1 MSSFLFKSFID
12 KHYKLRMH
20 YITVPSDQ
28 VKAIGGIGTRLICRV
43 NDNPPFQCG
52 LVALGGGAAYISLN
66 KARLKSFGLT
76 LGNEVQVHLE
86 LDQSK
91 YGLEVPEELQALL
104 EQDEEGAK
112 LFDTLTDGQQRY
124 IIYYVSQVKSS
135 ALKIDRAIMM
145 IRNLKTMPEGPFSFR
160 HLVGIPPRD

>member
-1 MSSFLFKSFID
+1 M
-12 KHYKLRMH
+12 
-20 YITVPSDQ
+20 
-28 VKAIGGIGTRLICRV
+28 KAMKVLGSLLAV
-43 NDNPPFQCG
+43 

-112 LFDTLTDGQQRY
+112 LFETLTDGQQRY

-160 HLVGIPPRD
+160 HLLGMPPRD